1 MLRNLHFFDGIDT
14 AELEAFS
21 RAVANVE
28 SGDVITLDF
37 CNGGGSVFHG
47 IAICDMMTNARAKGA
62 KFISNIWGY
71 AASAACLVALSADE
85 VYMSPN
91 AALMYHSAWCP
102 FDSDDPAI
110 PLANSIQQTILSKR
124 IARISSKDF
133 NGEDHWV
140 TASQALEL
148 GIIDNIIGNA
158 SSVED
163 SQDIRVAARFI
174 WRTEM
179 SKEPIKAE
187 DVRKEEEAKAEC
199 SEKEE
204 AKAECPVEEEKK
216 NAPEA
221 ESGCGE
227 ENKDAPKAEDLDIL
241 EMIAKRL
248 EDIEKRLSVLEGAGN
263 KADEANPEPAPSAS
277 ARRKALMQKLS
288 AVCAPMPSVTVKPV
302 AVAETPDEEAKRF
315 KATYKNFDALMADFI
330 KRK

>member
-1 MLRNLHFFDGIDT
+1 MTTPVMEIGMLRNLHFFDGIDT

-21 RAVANVE
+21 RAVAGAE

-47 IAICDMMTNARAKGA
+47 IAICDMMNDARAKGA

-91 AALMYHSAWCP
+91 AALMYHSAWCV
-102 FDSDDPAI
+102 DGGDDPAI

-133 NGEDHWV
+133 EGDDHWV

-148 GIIDNIIGNA
+148 GIIDNIIGN
-158 SSVED
+158 STSVED
-163 SQDIRVAARFI
+163 LQDIRVAAQFI
-174 WRTEM
+174 YGGRKMAE
-179 SKEPIKAE
+179 ILKAE
-187 DVRKEEEAKAEC
+187 AAQEMEEK
-199 SEKEE
+199 
-204 AKAECPVEEEKK
+204 EEEKK
-216 NAPEA
+216 DAPEA
-221 ESGCGE
+221 ESGCD
-227 ENKDAPKAEDLDIL
+227 ENKEEPKAEDGDIDIL
-241 EMIAKRL
+241 EAIVQRL
-248 EDIEKRLSVLEGAGN
+248 EGIERRLAVLEGEGK
-263 KADEANPEPAPSAS
+263 KADDEGEPAPSAS
-277 ARRKALMQKLS
+277 ARRKALMQKLN
-288 AVCAPMPSVTVKPV
+288 AVCAPMPSVAVKPV

>member
-21 RAVANVE
+21 RAVANAS

-47 IAICDMMTNARAKGA
+47 IAICDMMNDARAKGA

-91 AALMYHSAWCP
+91 AALMYHSAWCVGEC
-102 FDSDDPAI
+102 DDPAI

-148 GIIDNIIGNA
+148 GIIDNIIGN
-158 SSVED
+158 STSVED
-163 SQDIRVAARFI
+163 LQDIRVAAQFI
-174 WRTEM
+174 YGGRKMAE
-179 SKEPIKAE
+179 ILKAE
-187 DVRKEEEAKAEC
+187 AAQEMEEK
-199 SEKEE
+199 
-204 AKAECPVEEEKK
+204 EEEKK
-216 NAPEA
+216 DAPEA
-221 ESGCGE
+221 ESGCD
-227 ENKDAPKAEDLDIL
+227 ENKEAPKAEDGDIDIL
-241 EMIAKRL
+241 EAIVQRL
-248 EDIEKRLSVLEGAGN
+248 EGIERRLAVLEGEGK
-263 KADEANPEPAPSAS
+263 KAVDEGEPAPSAS

-288 AVCAPMPSVTVKPV
+288 AVCAPMPSVAVKPV

>member
-21 RAVANVE
+21 RAVAGAE

-47 IAICDMMTNARAKGA
+47 IAICDMMANARAKGA
-62 KFISNIWGY
+62 KFVSNIWGY

-91 AALMYHSAWCP
+91 AALMYHSAWCV
-102 FDSDDPAI
+102 DECDDPAI

-199 SEKEE
+199 SEEKEE
-204 AKAECPVEEEKK
+204 AKAAECSE
-216 NAPEA
+216 
-221 ESGCGE
+221 E
-227 ENKDAPKAEDLDIL
+227 ENKEEPKAEDDIDLL
-241 EMIAKRL
+241 EAIVQRL
-248 EDIEKRLSVLEGAGN
+248 EGIERRLAVLEDGG
-263 KADEANPEPAPSAS
+263 KKVDEANPEPAPSAS

-288 AVCAPMPSVTVKPV
+288 AVCAPMPSVAVKPV